1 MRARTDRDHLL
12 RDVHVVSQA
21 GRVNRRE
28 PFPDEARGKVGHV
41 QVDMAGGWRPPRPSD
56 PPGHDVARGGPTPLL
71 VWAPA
76 GAPLSIVAETP
87 PPPPR
92 LRQAKPRPRPP

>member
-28 PFPDEARGKVGHV
+28 PFPDEAWSKVGHV
-41 QVDMAGGWRPPRPSD
+41 QVDMAGGPRRQLVPD
-56 PPGHDVARGGPTPLL
+56 RAGEEGARGPLGHLIITPHEGL
-71 VWAPA
+71 
-76 GAPLSIVAETP
+76 PLTISGETP
-87 PPPPR
+87 PPPPGLPGADR
-92 LRQAKPRPRPP
+92 ESG